1 MRALPPLLVALSV
14 LAAAP
19 ASAIDGTAL
28 RQEMSRYRDSRGMLQ
43 LDDAAFQQARILFR
57 RTLALKE
64 LPPPDLEA
72 AWSTLGYRLVRLDG
86 ESPRFALLPQDRTRA
101 VQGVFLFDP
110 AARNRNV
117 LQVPHPLDDL
127 GTGELALQLFFAGG
141 THAVMIAAVPR
152 ATLDLAR
159 EPHSLFT
166 AYAAELARLPEA
178 RLLQLHGFE
187 RGKRSSD
194 AGRVADSVVS
204 AGQRRPTAATLA
216 LRECL
221 QRQLGGMHRV
231 YGVDIDEL
239 GGTRNPS
246 RAPFPSRQ
254 TGTAGF
260 VHLELSRELRD
271 RLLSDRSAFER
282 FRQCLAP

>member
-1 MRALPPLLVALSV
+1 MRTLPPLLVALSL

-19 ASAIDGTAL
+19 ASAIDGSAL

-43 LDDAAFQQARILFR
+43 LDDATFQQARALFR
-57 RTLALKE
+57 RTLVLKD
-64 LPPPDLEA
+64 LPPPGLEA
-72 AWSTLGYRLVRLDG
+72 DWRALGYRLVRVDG
-86 ESPRFALLPQDRTRA
+86 AGPRFALLPEDPARA
-101 VQGVFLFDP
+101 VQGVFLFD
-110 AARNRNV
+110 AGARNRNV
-117 LQVPHPLDDL
+117 LQAPHPLDDV

-152 ATLDLAR
+152 AVIDLAR
-159 EPHSLFT
+159 EPFSLFT

-187 RGKRSSD
+187 RDKRRSA

-204 AGQRRPTAATLA
+204 AGQRWPTGATLA

-221 QRQLGGMHRV
+221 QRQLGGIHRV

-246 RAPFPSRQ
+246 RTPFLPRQ

-271 RLLSDRSAFER
+271 RLLSDQGAFER